1 MFYKGEQNVATIKGA
16 KRDDLKATIAEHI
29 AVSSKAWTER
39 WWIWHF
45 TSREES
51 LDVIVL
57 RVSNNIY
64 ILK

>member
-1 MFYKGEQNVATIKGA
+1 
-16 KRDDLKATIAEHI
+16 
-29 AVSSKAWTER
+29 VSSKAWTER